1 MATGPE
7 LLSSALQ
14 TISENHLQC
23 VFCLERY
30 KHPKILDC
38 LHSFCEHCLDEYYD
52 TKYKDATE
60 IPCPVCRREMQVP
73 QTGIQGLKTNFYL
86 IALIDEV
93 ALQEKVVSSGNA
105 KLSCEFCNED
115 VEVTH
120 RCLDCACNICS
131 NCCRIHP
138 RIPATSTH
146 TIATLEDIR
155 QEKVTLKTIAKDIGP
170 RCPKHKGEVLRFYCE
185 TCQVLICRDCTV
197 VDHRH
202 PEHQYIDSAEASL
215 KYKKAMKDTLPVC
228 HTEIK
233 ELEESLAASSRAKQE
248 FRDKVITTMKEV
260 KETADQIRAKVTAEE
275 NKMIDAIKTL
285 ERDRMAAFDEHEKAV
300 GMMLQRKQHSLDTAN
315 DVTNT
320 ATDSDFLSLYPIISN
335 ELRSLSSHRPP
346 VIDRRLSCLHL
357 NKSQRVGDIS
367 LGKLVWEGK
376 WELCHTFGEKGSGLG
391 EFNCAWGIAA
401 LQPNKI
407 AVADMY
413 NNRVVIYSIEG
424 QHERTIQ
431 MEESGRK
438 FCIVHTMNIM

>member
-1 MATGPE
+1 M
-7 LLSSALQ
+7 
-14 TISENHLQC
+14 
-23 VFCLERY
+23 
-30 KHPKILDC
+30 
-38 LHSFCEHCLDEYYD
+38 DEYYD

-120 RCLDCACNICS
+120 CCLDCACNICS

-155 QEKVTLKTIAKDIGP
+155 QEKVTLKKIAQDVWP

-185 TCQVLICRDCTV
+185 TCQVLICQACTV

-202 PEHQYIDSAEASL
+202 PEHQCIDSAEASL
-215 KYKKAMKDTLPVC
+215 KYKKAMKDILPVC

-233 ELEESLAASSRAKQE
+233 KLEETLAASSQAKQE

-285 ERDRMAAFDEHEKAV
+285 EQDRMAAFDEHEKAV

-367 LGKLVWEGK
+367 LGKLVWEDK
-376 WELCHTFGEKGSGLG
+376 WELCHTVGKRGSGLG
-391 EFNCAWGIAA
+391 EFNYARGIAA

-407 AVADMY
+407 AVADTDNY
-413 NNRVVIYSIEG
+413 RVVIYSIEG

-431 MEESGRK
+431 MKEYDCK